1 MIMNIARR
9 FILIWLL
16 TAAAALADAPVA
28 SVNGVTIQQS
38 VLAEEI
44 ARLQSQGIDV
54 GVLPGNALIH
64 QLIARELMWQ
74 KACAAGFSGQTDC
87 AHPVI
92 ASDRHAAIDAYVSRR
107 LPPAVPEE
115 EAVRARYD
123 EVVSRLGAREFRL
136 SIIRLRDPDALRSL
150 AKAVS
155 DSSDFARAAH
165 AHSRAPSAARGGEL
179 GWVSF
184 PEPVTAGRTNG
195 LPLAVAQSVSAMQIG
210 QVSDVIR
217 IEEDWLVVRLDGVR
231 DTLVPDYASVRDLLR
246 DALGRQ
252 SAQLRSRQLLLEV
265 LRDAHIR
272 IVD

>member
-1 MIMNIARR
+1 MIMSTARR
-9 FILIWLL
+9 FSLIWLL
-16 TAAAALADAPVA
+16 TAATAFADDPVA
-28 SVNGVTIQQS
+28 WVNGVTIPRS
-38 VLAEEI
+38 VLAAETV
-44 ARLQSQGIDV
+44 RLQSQGIDV
-54 GVLPGNALIH
+54 GALPGNALVH

-74 KACAAGFSGQTDC
+74 KACAAGFSGQADC

-107 LPPAVPEE
+107 LPAEVAE

-123 EVVSRLGAREFRL
+123 EVVSQLGAREFRL

-150 AKAVS
+150 AKTVS
-155 DSSDFARAAH
+155 DSSDFARAAQ

-184 PEPVTAGRTNG
+184 PEPVWAGRTNG
-195 LPLAVAQSVSAMQIG
+195 LPLAVAQSVAAMQIG

-217 IEEDWLVVRLDGVR
+217 LEDDWLIVRLDDVR
-231 DTLVPDYASVRDLLR
+231 DTLVPGYPSVRDLLR
-246 DALGRQ
+246 DTLVRQ
-252 SAQLRSRQLLLEV
+252 SSQLRSRQFLFEL

-272 IVD
+272 IAD